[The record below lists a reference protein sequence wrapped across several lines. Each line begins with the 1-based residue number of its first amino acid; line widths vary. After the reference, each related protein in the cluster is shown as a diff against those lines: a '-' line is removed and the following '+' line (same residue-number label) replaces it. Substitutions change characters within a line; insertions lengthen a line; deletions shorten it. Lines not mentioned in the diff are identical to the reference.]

1 MHPPDLKMLET
12 NSGLRGSDGSFSGKA
27 QATSSNS
34 TFGISTSQIVIMAGR
49 WIMYDNSAWNFK
61 IDNNRMGRAV
71 DCSTIKGVCGLILAA
86 YGLLGREIGVEMC
99 YWLIDGDSEM
109 VGKGAAPVEIATDTD
124 YKIFKALHRTYKSFN
139 VFVTFREI
147 VGGEMMFLRSERDIF
162 TQTNATAGIVDDD
175 ENLIRQ
181 VEAIEA
187 AIGLNSEVAEV
198 GGSKDSR
205 AAAVTVCGVN
215 LASENMSQHSCGD
228 QILVERRKN
237 KQANVEAA
245 SGDDIGNVAGCAE
258 MDVDKGKGNDYD
270 VGEDEDDGNYDYNY
284 WHEFVSKDCETD
296 EDDDF
301 EGCPPK
307 GRRGGR
313 SDLNGYERCG
323 ARGGRGQ
330 GSGKPASGRGQRSR
344 ATGGSSSS
352 KN

>member
-34 TFGISTSQIVIMAGR
+34 TF
-49 WIMYDNSAWNFK
+49 
-61 IDNNRMGRAV
+61 
-71 DCSTIKGVCGLILAA
+71 
-86 YGLLGREIGVEMC
+86 
-99 YWLIDGDSEM
+99 
-109 VGKGAAPVEIATDTD
+109 
-124 YKIFKALHRTYKSFN
+124 
-139 VFVTFREI
+139 
-147 VGGEMMFLRSERDIF
+147 
-162 TQTNATAGIVDDD
+162 
-175 ENLIRQ
+175 
-181 VEAIEA
+181 A